1 MDDPQLLETFY
12 RHMQSILENDQD
24 TYRDTV
30 IDEMTLY
37 EWWVTPHRIEGIQF
51 HEFMMDV
58 NARKGSVFGVEGKPG
73 AQTRFD
79 YANLKV
85 QQFGDAAVISYSLLV
100 TSNPDDNVQVV
111 SHNESRV
118 LVKVDGKWKVIHVH
132 KSPDWNA
139 PHLPPSDRGHD

>member
-37 EWWVTPHRIEGIQF
+37 EWWVTPHRIEGIPF

-118 LVKVDGKWKVIHVH
+118 LVKLDGKWRVIHVH

-139 PHLPPSDRGHD
+139 PHLPPSNKGHD

>member
-37 EWWVTPHRIEGIQF
+37 EWWVTPHRIEGIPF

>member
-37 EWWVTPHRIEGIQF
+37 EWWVTPHRIEGIPF

-139 PHLPPSDRGHD
+139 PHLPPSDRGHG